1 MFNTSNQTEQTS
13 TKDIILN
20 SAEKIFIQKGFAAT
34 SMSQIAK
41 EAKVTK
47 SLIHHYFGSKERLW
61 TEIKDRCLTDY
72 FEVQR
77 KMLEMAEPDAQCM
90 QDSIVALFR
99 VLQESPDFVRLLSWH
114 LAELNPDDDT
124 EEKNLTQLGLGK
136 ILEAQEKG
144 NIRQDIDP
152 RYGLIVFYCLIF
164 SWFQGKRTYLDW
176 VGVKQAYEETD
187 EKYLETLIKIFFEG
201 VLPR

>member
-1 MFNTSNQTEQTS
+1 MFNTSNQTDQAS

-20 SAEKIFIQKGFAAT
+20 AAEKIFIQKGFAAT
-34 SMSQIAK
+34 STSQIAK

-61 TEIKDRCLTDY
+61 TEIKDRSLFDY

-77 KMLEMAEPDAQCM
+77 EILKMAEPDAKCM

-136 ILEAQEKG
+136 ILEAQERG

-164 SWFQGKRTYLDW
+164 SWFQGKRTYLEW
-176 VGVKQAYEETD
+176 VGAKQDD
-187 EKYLETLIKIFFEG
+187 ENVDDKYLETLIKIFFEG